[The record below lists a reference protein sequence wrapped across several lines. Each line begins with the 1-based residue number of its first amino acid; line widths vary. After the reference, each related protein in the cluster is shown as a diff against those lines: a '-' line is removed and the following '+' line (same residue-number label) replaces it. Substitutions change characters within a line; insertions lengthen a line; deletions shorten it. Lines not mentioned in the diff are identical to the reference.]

1 MGRRPRNDGLTMTTF
16 HLQKRDRGR
25 RIHKTANANA
35 FNFTRQIA
43 RSNCTAIFTK
53 CDKSRATMFNTWCKS
68 TVVCYRFYRVEALPL
83 VSTRI
88 LRLANS
94 SPKIARSPARRSRDG
109 RETSGEKSSKISRV
123 MSAQRPGNGRTVAT
137 AMPPNVRQDG
147 SQDNLSCAG
156 LGCAMSAPETCETTR
171 NLAAQQPMQ
180 HLTSDSWKFRLQ
192 LFTMTSKNYEHTNH
206 TNARS

>member
-16 HLQKRDRGR
+16 YLQKRDRGR

-83 VSTRI
+83 DSTRF
-88 LRLANS
+88 LRLATRS
-94 SPKIARSPARRSRDG
+94 QMAARSSARRQRDVRATSRQWPD
-109 RETSGEKSSKISRV
+109 S
-123 MSAQRPGNGRTVAT
+123 GNGNAAECPSRRLARQLVVRRTWLR
-137 AMPPNVRQDG
+137 NVRAGNLRDN
-147 SQDNLSCAG
+147 SQ
-156 LGCAMSAPETCETTR
+156 LGRAT
-171 NLAAQQPMQ
+171 
-180 HLTSDSWKFRLQ
+180 
-192 LFTMTSKNYEHTNH
+192 
-206 TNARS
+206 TNATSHQRLVEIPSSAFYHDIQKL

>member
-83 VSTRI
+83 DSTRF
-88 LRLANS
+88 LRLAKS
-94 SPKIARSPARRSRDG
+94 SPLAARSPARRPRDDRQRQPDEHQVKINAVILNEGIQRIEKAGERFEEFNFQIHRFPFVSIVSRS
-109 RETSGEKSSKISRV
+109 RLCLLPTPPARFSKAAISEV
-123 MSAQRPGNGRTVAT
+123 QPAKIPG
-137 AMPPNVRQDG
+137 PQ
-147 SQDNLSCAG
+147 
-156 LGCAMSAPETCETTR
+156 
-171 NLAAQQPMQ
+171 
-180 HLTSDSWKFRLQ
+180 
-192 LFTMTSKNYEHTNH
+192 
-206 TNARS
+206 AR